1 MTRSTRMT
9 TSNSNTMIY
18 AQRSMRT
25 YDRTWEEI
33 ESMLDDA
40 KARRQQWREFYEH
53 AKRTQDQDSMKDA
66 ARNAKALEG
75 VEKTLRW
82 VLGESGIRDPLN

>member
-1 MTRSTRMT
+1 MEINSKGTLTRREV
-9 TSNSNTMIY
+9 
-18 AQRSMRT
+18 MRT
-25 YDRTWEEI
+25 YDRTWVEI
-33 ESMLDDA
+33 EDMLEDA
-40 KARRQQWREFYEH
+40 KAKRAQWVRFYEH
-53 AKRTQDQDSMKDA
+53 AKKTQDKDSMKDA

>member
-1 MTRSTRMT
+1 MEINSKGRLTRREV
-9 TSNSNTMIY
+9 
-18 AQRSMRT
+18 MRT
-25 YDRTWEEI
+25 YDRTWVEI
-33 ESMLDDA
+33 EDMLEDA
-40 KARRQQWREFYEH
+40 KAKRAQWVRFYEH
-53 AKRTQDQDSMKDA
+53 AKKIQDKDSMKDA

>member
-1 MTRSTRMT
+1 MEI
-9 TSNSNTMIY
+9 NSKGRL
-18 AQRSMRT
+18 ARREVMRT
-25 YDRTWEEI
+25 YDRTWGEI
-33 ESMLDDA
+33 EDMLEDA
-40 KARRQQWREFYEH
+40 KARRAQWAQFYEH
-53 AKRTQDQDSMKDA
+53 AKRNSDKESMKDA

>member
-1 MTRSTRMT
+1 MEINSKGRLTRHEV
-9 TSNSNTMIY
+9 
-18 AQRSMRT
+18 MRT
-25 YDRTWEEI
+25 YDRTWVEI
-33 ESMLDDA
+33 EDMLEDA
-40 KARRQQWREFYEH
+40 KARRAQWVRFYEH
-53 AKRTQDQDSMKDA
+53 AKRNRDKDSMKDA

>member
-1 MTRSTRMT
+1 
-9 TSNSNTMIY
+9 MIR
-18 AQRSMRT
+18 AQRNMRS
-25 YDRTWEEI
+25 YDRTWVEI

-40 KARRQQWREFYEH
+40 RARRRQWQEYYNH
-53 AKRTQDQDSMKDA
+53 AKKAHDKDSMKDA

-82 VLGESGIRDPLN
+82 VLGETGVKDPLN